1 MQASSASSMSAVM
14 WVGVLIVV
22 AVVGGLAILYLR
34 RRVLAEAGDADAQG
48 GLMESLRAMRDSGEI
63 SQQEFDAARS
73 SMLRRVKEQVAADE
87 RRKAEA
93 AQGQGKR

>member
-73 SMLRRVKEQVAADE
+73 SMLRRMKEQVAADE

-93 AQGQGKR
+93 APGQGKR

>member
-63 SQQEFDAARS
+63 SQEEFDAARS

>member
-93 AQGQGKR
+93 APGQGKR

>member
-1 MQASSASSMSAVM
+1 MQETSASSMSAVL

-22 AVVGGLAILYLR
+22 AVVGGLAILYIR
-34 RRVLAEAGDADAQG
+34 RRVLAEASDADAQG

-93 AQGQGKR
+93 AQGKR

>member
-1 MQASSASSMSAVM
+1 
-14 WVGVLIVV
+14 
-22 AVVGGLAILYLR
+22 
-34 RRVLAEAGDADAQG
+34 
-48 GLMESLRAMRDSGEI
+48 MESLRAMRDSGEI

-93 AQGQGKR
+93 AQGKR

>member
-1 MQASSASSMSAVM
+1 MSAVM

-93 AQGQGKR
+93 VQGQGKR

>member
-93 AQGQGKR
+93 VQGQGKR